1 MKFVIVS
8 LLLICA
14 ILQCAAQNI
23 PNINHKNKPRERKR
37 RPNVQSDELESSA
50 PIKRRPAVQ
59 DELEPSAPIRQR
71 KPRED
76 GLASSAPIKKQKKK
90 PSAPREIHRNYNAV
104 KFLSTYDTWPVANSC
119 SKYDESENLYYNV
132 SESRTAMLK
141 WSNLV
146 ESSKNRWAG
155 ITRIEGRGANREM
168 LLNRMMGGPKNLQC
182 KDGLKMLGEERDGYK
197 MTCGMVNTP
206 TLSTS
211 TSPLAKTNFLLQKK
225 RNKKCVVMSIGSH
238 NEFSFETDVFHN
250 TSCTVHVFDCTLTD
264 GRKSNITSGVV
275 VPQELRSRVL
285 GYNYCLGPKDEVV
298 EGREYKSYE
307 SLLMIAGLV
316 KAPTFLKMD
325 IEGYEYGVI
334 HGVLSG
340 NRTDLIP
347 KHIAMEV
354 HFNHPLGPKNYW
366 GKAMFFNYMYRVGSY
381 HLAHWNYNKLCY
393 GCIEVV
399 MARICD

>member
-50 PIKRRPAVQ
+50 PNKRRPAVQ

-146 ESSKNRWAG
+146 ESSKNRWYV
-155 ITRIEGRGANREM
+155 
-168 LLNRMMGGPKNLQC
+168 Q
-182 KDGLKMLGEERDGYK
+182 
-197 MTCGMVNTP
+197 
-206 TLSTS
+206 LSTIS
-211 TSPLAKTNFLLQKK
+211 FFLLLP
-225 RNKKCVVMSIGSH
+225 STP
-238 NEFSFETDVFHN
+238 FSTFYILLLLIPIPLPTPPSYLLHRHIISL
-250 TSCTVHVFDCTLTD
+250 TSSASNTLTLTPS
-264 GRKSNITSGVV
+264 K
-275 VPQELRSRVL
+275 
-285 GYNYCLGPKDEVV
+285 
-298 EGREYKSYE
+298 
-307 SLLMIAGLV
+307 
-316 KAPTFLKMD
+316 
-325 IEGYEYGVI
+325 
-334 HGVLSG
+334 
-340 NRTDLIP
+340 
-347 KHIAMEV
+347 
-354 HFNHPLGPKNYW
+354 
-366 GKAMFFNYMYRVGSY
+366 
-381 HLAHWNYNKLCY
+381 
-393 GCIEVV
+393 
-399 MARICD
+399 